1 MTLNE
6 ANNIRK
12 VCLENY
18 LPVPQVEVI
27 DNDSTAVRICFSPS
41 IKFELRGNARALV
54 QAMLNEK
61 KFLNSNEDIGVAG

>member
-1 MTLNE
+1 M
-6 ANNIRK
+6 
-12 VCLENY
+12 ENY
-18 LPVPQVEVI
+18 LPIPQVEII
-27 DNDSTAVRICFSPS
+27 DNNSTEVRICFTPS